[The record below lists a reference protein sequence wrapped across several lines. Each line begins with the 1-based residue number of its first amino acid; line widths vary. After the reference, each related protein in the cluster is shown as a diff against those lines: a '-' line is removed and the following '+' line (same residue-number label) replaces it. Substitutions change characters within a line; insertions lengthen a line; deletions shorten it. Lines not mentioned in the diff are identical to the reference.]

1 MKQRRLT
8 HKEKSELFAKYET
21 GKFTAVDLAKEY
33 PISSTAINGLLRRHG
48 YKAKSQSELQRKYN
62 IDETF
67 FDVIDTEEKAYFLG
81 FLYADGCN
89 ATNRNAVILS
99 LKEYDKEILEKLN
112 SLLQHKKPLG
122 HTKSGQTTLL
132 ISNKHISQ
140 RLIELGCHR
149 AKTYTLVFP
158 SEEQVPKYLVRHFV
172 RGYFDGDGWVGK
184 ESICV
189 VSTLDFCNS
198 LAEILKEQFNINC
211 YIRAR
216 HPERNNSIRMLELNK
231 KSARTFLKWI
241 YKDSNIHL
249 QRKHDRYLKQIEY
262 ENSLAE
268 IRTCSVD
275 GCNKKH
281 RAKGYC
287 KNHYYK
293 FCLVNKKTQNA
304 ALNIKKFGLRTST
317 LNVNVNH

>member
-1 MKQRRLT
+1 MKQRRLS
-8 HKEKSELFAKYET
+8 HREKTELFTKYET
-21 GKFTAVDLAKEY
+21 GKYTGADLAEY
-33 PISSTAINGLLRRHG
+33 YNISSVAVNALLRRHG

-89 ATNRNAVILS
+89 NTDRNSVALS
-99 LKEYDKEILEKLN
+99 LKEDDKEILEKLN
-112 SLLQHKKPLG
+112 SLLQPEKPLG
-122 HTKSGQTTLL
+122 HTKSGQATLL

-158 SEEQVPKYLVRHFV
+158 SEKQVPKHLVRHFV

-184 ESICV
+184 KAISI
-189 VSTLDFCNS
+189 VSTLNFCNS
-198 LAEILKEQFNINC
+198 LAEILNQELNVNS

-216 HPERNNSIRMLELNK
+216 HPERNNSIRMLELST

-262 ENSLAE
+262 EKSLSE
-268 IRTCSVD
+268 IRICSVD

-281 RAKGYC
+281 NSNGYC
-287 KNHYYK
+287 RNHYYE
-293 FCLVNKKTQNA
+293 FCGGKEKR
-304 ALNIKKFGLRTST
+304 KLRYDKCGK
-317 LNVNVNH
+317 

>member
-8 HKEKSELFAKYET
+8 HKEKTELFTKYESGKYT
-21 GKFTAVDLAKEY
+21 GAELAKEY
-33 PISSTAINGLLRRHG
+33 PISLTAINGLLRRNG

-99 LKEYDKEILEKLN
+99 LKKDDKEILEKLN
-112 SLLQHKKPLG
+112 SLLQPKKPLG
-122 HTKSGQTTLL
+122 HTKSGQTTLI

-158 SEEQVPKYLVRHFV
+158 SEKQVPKHLVRHFV
-172 RGYFDGDGWVGK
+172 RGYFDGDGWVGEK
-184 ESICV
+184 AICI
-189 VSTLDFCNS
+189 VSTSNFCNS
-198 LAEILKEQFNINC
+198 LAEILNRELNVNS
-211 YIRAR
+211 YIRTR
-216 HPERNNSIRMLELNK
+216 HPERKNNIRMLELSNK
-231 KSARTFLKWI
+231 AARKFLNWI

-249 QRKHDRYLKQIEY
+249 QRKYERYLKQMDY
-262 ENSLAE
+262 GNSIKE
-268 IRTCSVD
+268 TRVCSID
-275 GCNKKH
+275 GCDKKH
-281 RAKGYC
+281 SSKGYC
-287 KNHYYK
+287 RNHYYQL
-293 FCLVNKKTQNA
+293 CG
-304 ALNIKKFGLRTST
+304 IKEKRKLRYEKYGE
-317 LNVNVNH
+317 